1 MSVTTRTA
9 MARLIVW
16 LLTLCMLLSTLP
28 PVRAQGGDGQ
38 GGGTGI
44 SIATAQC
51 ERPPLCFA
59 SVEARQSWARDN
71 NCYFLEDVCS
81 EAPQDDG
88 GARAEDRGFW
98 GSLWDKG
105 VAGIKYG
112 YNFLRGLF
120 DGLKDQIEGIV
131 ELITNAA
138 DVVKG
143 LIELG
148 KAFYN
153 DPEGTTM
160 ALAELMGQGAVNLI
174 TRATE
179 CGPYDLGRVIGEWV
193 SPAVMVRVATR
204 LGRYGDDVVA
214 AVRNTK
220 RDLGCASFAAGTLI
234 WTEDGLAPIERVG
247 IGERLLARDD
257 RLWHDA
263 PQRVAMTFERVAPNY
278 HELRTELETY
288 RVTDEHPLWV
298 QGKGWTEVSQITE
311 QDVLV
316 LRHGDARVLANTRVD
331 EPVEVYNFTVENT
344 PNYFVGEHGLWA
356 HNCDI
361 PFPYKAPVSPSG
373 YRVGASDGGPGA
385 WRRPGR
391 GPEDAHSRYET
402 QITGAP
408 HGTEYAVKGVDF
420 DGYDASRG
428 VLIEAKHYTRDNPM
442 VKGYPPSAR
451 DSIAAEAIAQARRQV
466 IAAEGRPIEW
476 HVATKEG
483 ADAIRD
489 LLYHA
494 GEDTRVINVIFSA
507 DISG

>member
-138 DVVKG
+138 DVVKW
-143 LIELG
+143 LIEIG

-153 DPEGTTM
+153 DPEGPTM

-356 HNCDI
+356 HNCNAVPGGGLAAHEAAGGHLI
-361 PFPYKAPVSPSG
+361 A
-373 YRVGASDGGPGA
+373 RHVGINERQLIDRLNADARISAASSFS
-385 WRRPGR
+385 
-391 GPEDAHSRYET
+391 SRA
-402 QITGAP
+402 IA
-408 HGTEYAVKGVDF
+408 EYAVSTALLANRSQIDEFLAGSSTRLVISHNLQGPVGIVVQRGATSAQPASGVRVVIDK
-420 DGYDASRG
+420 DASMP
-428 VLIEAKHYTRDNPM
+428 N
-442 VKGYPPSAR
+442 GYRIVTGFPTP
-451 DSIAAEAIAQARRQV
+451 
-466 IAAEGRPIEW
+466 
-476 HVATKEG
+476 
-483 ADAIRD
+483 
-489 LLYHA
+489 
-494 GEDTRVINVIFSA
+494 
-507 DISG
+507 